1 MCEQQKNCG
10 NWLASDEANSFKKI
24 SASCLGRGSLSIWQI
39 FSQPRL
45 AHSNAMNTLADFY
58 QNLGLALSLLVIM
71 TFMLA
76 GLIKGVIGLGLP
88 TVAMGLL
95 GLAMAPSQAAA
106 LLIIPAT
113 LTNVWQLAFGGHL
126 KGLIK
131 RLWPMLLMIFLGTGV
146 GTLSIGM
153 AGGHWVVRG
162 LGAALLLYALSGL
175 LLPTLSINPRHERS
189 LGPVCGLI
197 TGVIT
202 SATGVFVIPAVP
214 YLQALGL
221 NRDELVQAL
230 GLSFTVSTLAL
241 AAGLLWRGA
250 LGGGEL
256 SASLLALI
264 PAVLGM
270 LLGQWLRQ
278 RISAVLFKRVFFIG
292 LGALGAHLLISG

>member
-1 MCEQQKNCG
+1 MG
-10 NWLASDEANSFKKI
+10 PEAPKTI
-24 SASCLGRGSLSIWQI
+24 SASCSVRGTLSIWRI

-45 AHSNAMNTLADFY
+45 AHSSAMNTLADFY
-58 QNLGLALSLLVIM
+58 QNLGLALSLLVIA
-71 TFMLA
+71 TFVLA

-106 LLIIPAT
+106 MLIIPAT

-126 KGLIK
+126 KGLLK

-146 GTLSIGM
+146 GTLWIGM

-175 LLPTLSINPRHERS
+175 FLPAMHVKPRHETW
-189 LGPVCGLI
+189 LGPLCGLL

-221 NRDELVQAL
+221 SRDELVQAL

-241 AAGLLWRGA
+241 AGGLLWRGA

-278 RISAVLFKRVFFIG
+278 RISAVLFKRAFFIG

>member
-1 MCEQQKNCG
+1 M
-10 NWLASDEANSFKKI
+10 ASDAAPDY
-24 SASCLGRGSLSIWQI
+24 SASCVKRGSLSIWQI
-39 FSQPRL
+39 FNQPLR
-45 AHSNAMNTLADFY
+45 AHHSPMNTLSAFY
-58 QNLGLALSLLVIM
+58 QNLGLALSLLVIG
-71 TFMLA
+71 TFVLA
-76 GLIKGVIGLGLP
+76 GMIKGVIGLGLP

-95 GLAMAPSQAAA
+95 GLAMAPAQAAA

-126 KGLIK
+126 PGLIK
-131 RLWPMLLMIFLGTGV
+131 RLWPMLLAIFIGTGA
-146 GTLSIGM
+146 GTLWIGM
-153 AGGHWVVRG
+153 SGGHWVVRG

-175 LLPTLSINPRHERS
+175 CLPTLRVGRRS
-189 LGPVCGLI
+189 EHWLGPLCGVL

-221 NRDELVQAL
+221 NKDELVQAL

-241 AAGLLWRGA
+241 AGGLLWRGA

-264 PAVLGM
+264 PAMLGM
-270 LLGQWLRQ
+270 WLGQSLRQ
-278 RISAVLFKRVFFIG
+278 RISALWFKRVFFVG
-292 LGALGAHLLISG
+292 LGVLGGHLLISG

>member
-1 MCEQQKNCG
+1 
-10 NWLASDEANSFKKI
+10 
-24 SASCLGRGSLSIWQI
+24 
-39 FSQPRL
+39 
-45 AHSNAMNTLADFY
+45 MNTLATFY
-58 QNLGLALSLLVIM
+58 QNLGLALSLLVIA
-71 TFMLA
+71 TFLLA
-76 GLIKGVIGLGLP
+76 GMIKGLIGLGLP

-126 KGLIK
+126 SALLK
-131 RLWPMLLMIFLGTGV
+131 RLWPLLLAIFLGTGA
-146 GTLSIGM
+146 GTLWIGM
-153 AGGHWVVRG
+153 SGEHWVVRG
-162 LGAALLLYALSGL
+162 LGAALMLYALSGL
-175 LLPTLSINPRHERS
+175 FLPTLRVGRRSERW
-189 LGPVCGLI
+189 LGPLCGVI

-221 NRDELVQAL
+221 SKDELVQAL

-241 AAGLLWRGA
+241 AGGLLWRGA

-256 SASLLALI
+256 SASMLALI

-278 RISAVLFKRVFFIG
+278 RISATVFKRVFFVG
-292 LGALGAHLLISG
+292 LGLLGGHLLISG